1 MFELNLKLGAG
12 LPWVPV
18 PLLPFPSLLC
28 HLLFVSITTR
38 KANILQREQ
47 SFFFFFF
54 PLTGEMEEEE
64 EEESS
69 KGEKSR

>member
-1 MFELNLKLGAG
+1 MFELDLKLGAG

-18 PLLPFPSLLC
+18 PILPFPSLLC
-28 HLLFVSITTR
+28 HLLFISITTR
-38 KANILQREQ
+38 KANILQRQQ
-47 SFFFFFF
+47 SVVFFF